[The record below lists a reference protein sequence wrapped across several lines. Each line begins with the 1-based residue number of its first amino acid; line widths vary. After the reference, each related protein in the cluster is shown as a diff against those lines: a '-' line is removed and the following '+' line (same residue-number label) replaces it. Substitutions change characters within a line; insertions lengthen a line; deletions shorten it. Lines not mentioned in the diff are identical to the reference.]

1 MEIFYMLQQGHKHLR
16 FSVTDDTLLLTYWHS
31 NTHPPIWWESLNVFY
46 TAILSVH
53 STPEELRGGL
63 THLSNSTA
71 LKQASGTRTMA
82 PLRKTSHK
90 ASPWCL
96 QTTHSRAACEDRGR
110 SPLRAAAAV
119 HNRCTAV
126 VLPRAIPQRHSSRS
140 PSSCWQR
147 LWRTTPLRTPFLK
160 ASNWKLP

>member
-1 MEIFYMLQQGHKHLR
+1 MEIFYMLQQGHKHLC

-53 STPEELRGGL
+53 STPEELQGGL
-63 THLSNSTA
+63 TRLSNSTA

-96 QTTHSRAACEDRGR
+96 QTTDNAQQSCLRREGTQPALRRSCCAQQVRRCGAAAC
-110 SPLRAAAAV
+110 
-119 HNRCTAV
+119 
-126 VLPRAIPQRHSSRS
+126 HSSATL
-140 PSSCWQR
+140 Q
-147 LWRTTPLRTPFLK
+147 PLAELLLAAPLTHNA
-160 ASNWKLP
+160 ASHALFKDI